1 MIPGRGS
8 TNYDDDPYDLTASG
22 PLLGLPDLRLAWST
36 PPSSRST
43 TASRRRIRPSRS
55 GTSSRRRSPTPATC
69 SRGWSRSSAA
79 GWDRPDLGVSSN
91 LTLEAVLKAID
102 ASEEAVRERWRE
114 SGDLG
119 DAAAWAVGQ
128 GGQQTLFAEPLTVE
142 RVHDR
147 LLDLTG
153 RGSRAREARA
163 AASTRS
169 RDCSPTGRG
178 GRPTRPPPSAG

>member
-1 MIPGRGS
+1 MEYAAFVEV
-8 TNYDDDPYDLTASG
+8 YD
-22 PLLGLPDLRLAWST
+22 RLAATDST
-36 PPSSRST
+36 IEKRDVLAAAFADAGDLLPRLVT
-43 TASRRRIRPSRS
+43 LVRGRL
-55 GTSSRRRSPTPATC
+55 GPAY
-69 SRGWSRSSAA
+69 
-79 GWDRPDLGVSSN
+79 DRPDLGVSSK
-91 LTLEAVLKAID
+91 LTLEAVLKATD
-102 ASEEAVRERWRE
+102 ASEEVVRERWRE

-147 LLDLTG
+147 LLYLTG

-163 AASTRS
+163 AESTHS